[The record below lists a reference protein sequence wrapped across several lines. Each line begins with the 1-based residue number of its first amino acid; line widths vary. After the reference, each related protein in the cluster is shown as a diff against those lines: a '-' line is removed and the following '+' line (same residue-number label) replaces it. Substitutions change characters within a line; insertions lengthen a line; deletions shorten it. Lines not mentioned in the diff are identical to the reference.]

1 MPLNT
6 WSFLAFAAV
15 AILFIGL
22 LPTQLLRKLAM
33 LLFSLG
39 FLATYISSARA
50 VVVLGVLL
58 AVLYVLGLA
67 RVRSTIG
74 WSGRTTC
81 VAITVLW
88 SFLFLVKDPNLF
100 GALNPFHAAPVAI
113 IGVSYLVFRGISY
126 LMEAEAAPDASL
138 LDFANYMLFFPAILS
153 GPIERFKDFTSSY
166 AVPRCGPQD
175 VLPALHRIATG
186 YVKKFVVADNLTPF
200 SIAAVTDPGATPLS
214 VLWIAALIQL
224 FLIYL
229 DFSGYCDIAIGIAR
243 LMGVNL
249 RENFNRPFAATNIQE
264 FWDRWHVSMSS
275 LMRDYI
281 FTPICKVILT
291 EAPRN
296 WHWPLIVV
304 AYCFLMMLIALWHGT
319 TTGFLVFG
327 AMHGAV
333 LVAIQIKNRKR
344 SRNAEAVSDISR
356 TSWMVATYL
365 FVSFT
370 MVLWMAPGDRWWGYY
385 KAMFR
390 GLF

>member
-1 MPLNT
+1 MALNT
-6 WSFLAFAAV
+6 WPFLAFAAV
-15 AILFIGL
+15 AILVVRLI
-22 LPTQLLRKLAM
+22 PTQLLRKLAM
-33 LLFSLG
+33 LAFSLA

-50 VVVLGVLL
+50 VVVLTVLL

-67 RVRSTIG
+67 RVRSLIG
-74 WSGRTTC
+74 WSGRMTFVTI
-81 VAITVLW
+81 VVLW
-88 SFLFLVKDPNLF
+88 SFLFLVKDPTLF

-113 IGVSYLVFRGISY
+113 IGISYLVFRGISY

-166 AVPRCGPQD
+166 AVPRSEPKD

-186 YVKKFVVADNLTPF
+186 YVKKFVIADNLTPF
-200 SIAAVTDPGATPLS
+200 SIASITDPGTTPVS

-333 LVAIQIKNRKR
+333 LVAIQVKHRKR
-344 SRNAEAVSDISR
+344 SRNAKPASDLNR
-356 TSWMVATYL
+356 VVWMVATYL

-370 MVLWMAPGDRWWGYY
+370 MVLWMAPGDRWWAYY

>member
-1 MPLNT
+1 MALNT
-6 WSFLAFAAV
+6 WSFLVFATA
-15 AILFIGL
+15 AILVIRL
-22 LPTQLLRKLAM
+22 IPTQLLRKLAL
-33 LLFSLG
+33 LLFSLA
-39 FLATYISSARA
+39 FLATYINSVRA
-50 VVVLGVLL
+50 VVVLTVLL
-58 AVLYVLGLA
+58 AVLYLLGLA
-67 RVRSTIG
+67 RLRSVIG
-74 WSGRTTC
+74 WSGRMTF

-88 SFLFLVKDPNLF
+88 CFLFLVKDPNLF

-113 IGVSYLVFRGISY
+113 IGISYLVFRGISY
-126 LMEAEAAPDASL
+126 LMEAEATPDASL

-153 GPIERFKDFTSSY
+153 GPIERFRDFTTSY
-166 AVPRCGPQD
+166 GVPRSEPKD

-186 YVKKFVVADNLTPF
+186 YVKKFVIADSFTPF
-200 SIAAVTDPGATPLS
+200 SIAAITDPGTTPVS

-249 RENFNRPFAATNIQE
+249 RENFNRPFGATNIQE

-291 EAPRN
+291 EAPRT
-296 WHWPLIVV
+296 WHWPLIVI

-333 LVAIQIKNRKR
+333 LVAIQIKHRKR
-344 SRNAEAVSDISR
+344 SRTARPVSDLNRI
-356 TSWMVATYL
+356 SWMVVTYL

-370 MVLWMAPGDRWWGYY
+370 MVLWMAPGDRWWAYY